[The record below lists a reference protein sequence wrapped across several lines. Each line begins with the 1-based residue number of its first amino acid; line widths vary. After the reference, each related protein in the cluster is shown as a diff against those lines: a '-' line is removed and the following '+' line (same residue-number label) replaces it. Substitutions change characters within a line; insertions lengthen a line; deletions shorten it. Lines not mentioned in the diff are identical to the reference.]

1 MKHIVWVEI
10 RDWRKG
16 QDSELGSGFKTRFRV
31 RVQDGREIELRIR
44 ERGWGRNSRPRAG
57 LAFGTKVGVGTRAS
71 SGLEFGVED
80 QSQDP
85 VLESRSGFG
94 TGVGFQNNDKVGFW
108 DKVKLDLEIGDSGW
122 NFGIEVRSG
131 FGTTVKVWVRNRDM
145 SLGLGV

>member
-1 MKHIVWVEI
+1 M
-10 RDWRKG
+10 
-16 QDSELGSGFKTRFRV
+16 SGL
-31 RVQDGREIELRIR
+31 GREIELRIR

-108 DKVKLDLEIGDSGW
+108 DKVKLDLEIG
-122 NFGIEVRSG
+122 VR
-131 FGTTVKVWVRNRDM
+131 VKIWDRSQGQILKLD
-145 SLGLGV
+145 LIF